1 MGGQVPP
8 QDPRQGHRPRPGRA
22 EPQEARKPP
31 RSALLRVNLGFRPMF
46 CCSNHVSFGFG
57 QVSEQDCPHL
67 LFYGPSGSGKKTL
80 ILALIK
86 QMFGAGSEKVHF
98 LNINLFGGSLLCC
111 LDFSMLRPSFG
122 VDISVFWL
130 LGCRLRWRTR
140 HGRSM

>member
-1 MGGQVPP
+1 MGGQVPA

-31 RSALLRVNLGFRPMF
+31 RSALLRVNLGFRPTF
-46 CCSNHVSFGFG
+46 CSSNHVWFRFG

-86 QMFGAGSEKVHF
+86 QMFGAGAEKVHF
-98 LNINLFGGSLLCC
+98 LNINLFGGLH
-111 LDFSMLRPSFG
+111 F
-122 VDISVFWL
+122 VV
-130 LGCRLRWRTR
+130 
-140 HGRSM
+140 